1 MIAAAL
7 LFALAGEVTGEA
19 TVTVEIPSYFVA
31 GRSFPVRLELEAPAD
46 GANLE
51 GWQITPAAFL
61 VNGKALAEHG
71 NQSALVLKPG
81 EKKTIEVDLAK
92 ALKTTND
99 FELAWG
105 AQPAK
110 SVCALEAAPKTLK
123 FLDEVALP
131 AAELAKYWALLRT
144 NRGDILVELWPDVAP
159 NHVRNFLDLCATG
172 FYDGVTF
179 HRVIPGFM
187 IQGGD
192 PDGSG
197 SGSGPR
203 RLKAEFN
210 DRKHLRGVLSAARQG
225 TPDVPGPQDPLKDT
239 ASCQFFIMHADSPAL
254 DGNYSGFGQV
264 ITGMDAVDR
273 IVGTPTSGSRPQVPQ
288 VIERALV
295 IVAPVDAGAWKAKRQ
310 AQK

>member
-1 MIAAAL
+1 MIAATFL
-7 LFALAGEVTGEA
+7 LALAGEATGEA
-19 TVTVEIPSYFVA
+19 NVTVEAPSYFVA
-31 GRSFPVRLELEAPAD
+31 GQPYPVRLELEAPAD
-46 GANLE
+46 GASLE

-61 VNGKALAEHG
+61 VDGKALAEHG

-92 ALKTTND
+92 ALKTAAD

-110 SVCALEAAPKTLK
+110 VVRALEAAPKALK
-123 FLDEVALP
+123 FMDEAALP
-131 AAELAKYWALLRT
+131 AAELARYWTLLRT
-144 NRGDILVELWPDVAP
+144 NRGDILVEFWPDVAP

-172 FYDGVTF
+172 FYDDVTF
-179 HRVIPGFM
+179 HRVIPGYM
-187 IQGGD
+187 IQSGD

-203 RLKAEFN
+203 RLAAEFN
-210 DRKHLRGVLSAARQG
+210 ARKHLRGVLSAARQG
-225 TPDVPGPQDPLKDT
+225 TPNVPGPEDPLKDT
-239 ASCQFFIMHADSPAL
+239 ASCQFFLVHADSPSL

-264 ITGMDAVDR
+264 VTGMDAVDR

-295 IVAPVDAGAWKAKRQ
+295 IKAPADAVAWKTQ
-310 AQK
+310 QEAQK